1 MAKIDIKETS
11 EGVQA
16 IGPGLKQQQQAMKG
30 RSPSSKSPSPAR
42 RDAAPN
48 NSNNSSADSMSNDP
62 SNRGGVSNESGY
74 FEDEEEGSEVRENS
88 IEIIFDK
95 NASNN
100 NSGNKASEGGK
111 TGSSSGGGHDVARSP
126 HGVGMNDFDLLKVL
140 GTGAYG
146 KVFLVRKIRG
156 PDRGHLYAMKV
167 LKKANIVQKKK
178 TTEHT
183 RTERQVLETIRQS
196 PFLVTMHYAFQTPA
210 KLHLVLD
217 YVSGGELFTHLYQR
231 EKFKESEVRIYTAE
245 IILAL
250 QHLHKY
256 GIIYRDI
263 KLENILL
270 DKDGHIALTDFGLS
284 REFLPT
290 ETEQRAY
297 SFCGT
302 IEYMAPE
309 VVRGGNLGHDIAVDW
324 WSVGVLTYELLTG
337 ASPFTVEGEKNTQQE
352 ISKRI
357 LRCEPPMPDFLSKD
371 VSDFI
376 LRLLVKDPR
385 QRMGGGPTDAEEVK
399 AHKFFR
405 SINWDDLLRK
415 NIPAPFVPRI
425 TSDTDVSNFSEEF
438 TSMIPADS
446 PGITPP
452 NVEKVFKGYSY
463 VAPSVLFSEN
473 CISEDI
479 FKPSPDKRPSVSNLV
494 GMKIKKTAFFQK
506 YRIDLKEKIL
516 GDGSFSVC
524 RRCINIATQQEYAVK
539 IISRRVDASQEVR
552 LLEACQGHP
561 GVVTLVEVLMDQC
574 HTYIITELLKGGE
587 LFQRIKRKRKF
598 TEAEA
603 SGIMS
608 KLISVVNYMHSL
620 GVVHRDLKPENLLF
634 DTAAEDAQL
643 KVVDFG
649 FARLKPEM
657 ESGMLTP
664 CFSLPYAAPEVLDT
678 ALRTSQEGYNE
689 SCDLWSLGVI
699 LFAMLSGRAPFYSRA
714 KTDSASSIMRRIKEG
729 DFRLE
734 GDAWRYVSSAARNL
748 TKGLLTVDPRKRFSM
763 DQLCNSPWIA
773 AASSQT
779 PASQPCLLTASLL
792 IAEPTERCLKQTYD
806 AFHNAT
812 REGFRLT
819 PVSSA
824 SSKLLQKRKLKQSVS
839 SETSTS
845 SLSDRSSF
853 GSKSS
858 GSLTMTSSSSKH
870 WPDAV
875 HSSSSGRSKDLEI
888 FSFKSGSVQ
897 QYLTSSHPSPT
908 ATTTTSRT
916 GIFTHPLASR
926 APLMVPLMV
935 QVPTAATYSS
945 SHFAPFTPSP
955 TLTFPASSNTRFT
968 PAPYQDSISGV
979 SLSLIQTD
987 HDVINSSSVI
997 QKAGCS
1003 PAAPQPA
1010 SQSEERMQA
1019 TSEICQQNP
1028 LCGCTSC
1035 AASTEVDASK
1045 GPLTRSRKRRLRDG
1059 EACSETQGPIDL
1071 KVAKS
1076 KMKRNG
1082 TIIIE

>member
-1 MAKIDIKETS
+1 
-11 EGVQA
+11 
-16 IGPGLKQQQQAMKG
+16 
-30 RSPSSKSPSPAR
+30 
-42 RDAAPN
+42 
-48 NSNNSSADSMSNDP
+48 
-62 SNRGGVSNESGY
+62 
-74 FEDEEEGSEVRENS
+74 
-88 IEIIFDK
+88 
-95 NASNN
+95 
-100 NSGNKASEGGK
+100 
-111 TGSSSGGGHDVARSP
+111 
-126 HGVGMNDFDLLKVL
+126 
-140 GTGAYG
+140 
-146 KVFLVRKIRG
+146 
-156 PDRGHLYAMKV
+156 
-167 LKKANIVQKKK
+167 
-178 TTEHT
+178 
-183 RTERQVLETIRQS
+183 
-196 PFLVTMHYAFQTPA
+196 
-210 KLHLVLD
+210 
-217 YVSGGELFTHLYQR
+217 
-231 EKFKESEVRIYTAE
+231 
-245 IILAL
+245 
-250 QHLHKY
+250 
-256 GIIYRDI
+256 
-263 KLENILL
+263 
-270 DKDGHIALTDFGLS
+270 
-284 REFLPT
+284 
-290 ETEQRAY
+290 
-297 SFCGT
+297 
-302 IEYMAPE
+302 MAPE

-405 SINWDDLLRK
+405 TINWDDLLRK

-425 TSDTDVSNFSEEF
+425 SSDTDVSNFSEEF

-634 DTAAEDAQL
+634 DSTAEDAQL

-699 LFAMLSGRAPFYSRA
+699 LVSHSKIASNLPF
-714 KTDSASSIMRRIKEG
+714 
-729 DFRLE
+729 
-734 GDAWRYVSSAARNL
+734 
-748 TKGLLTVDPRKRFSM
+748 
-763 DQLCNSPWIA
+763 
-773 AASSQT
+773 
-779 PASQPCLLTASLL
+779 
-792 IAEPTERCLKQTYD
+792 
-806 AFHNAT
+806 
-812 REGFRLT
+812 
-819 PVSSA
+819 
-824 SSKLLQKRKLKQSVS
+824 
-839 SETSTS
+839 
-845 SLSDRSSF
+845 
-853 GSKSS
+853 
-858 GSLTMTSSSSKH
+858 
-870 WPDAV
+870 
-875 HSSSSGRSKDLEI
+875 
-888 FSFKSGSVQ
+888 
-897 QYLTSSHPSPT
+897 
-908 ATTTTSRT
+908 
-916 GIFTHPLASR
+916 
-926 APLMVPLMV
+926 
-935 QVPTAATYSS
+935 
-945 SHFAPFTPSP
+945 
-955 TLTFPASSNTRFT
+955 
-968 PAPYQDSISGV
+968 
-979 SLSLIQTD
+979 
-987 HDVINSSSVI
+987 VI
-997 QKAGCS
+997 QFLWLGNNC
-1003 PAAPQPA
+1003 
-1010 SQSEERMQA
+1010 
-1019 TSEICQQNP
+1019 TEIVYHHNHLP
-1028 LCGCTSC
+1028 FL
-1035 AASTEVDASK
+1035 
-1045 GPLTRSRKRRLRDG
+1045 
-1059 EACSETQGPIDL
+1059 
-1071 KVAKS
+1071 
-1076 KMKRNG
+1076 
-1082 TIIIE
+1082 

>member
-1 MAKIDIKETS
+1 
-11 EGVQA
+11 
-16 IGPGLKQQQQAMKG
+16 
-30 RSPSSKSPSPAR
+30 
-42 RDAAPN
+42 
-48 NSNNSSADSMSNDP
+48 
-62 SNRGGVSNESGY
+62 
-74 FEDEEEGSEVRENS
+74 
-88 IEIIFDK
+88 
-95 NASNN
+95 
-100 NSGNKASEGGK
+100 
-111 TGSSSGGGHDVARSP
+111 
-126 HGVGMNDFDLLKVL
+126 
-140 GTGAYG
+140 
-146 KVFLVRKIRG
+146 
-156 PDRGHLYAMKV
+156 
-167 LKKANIVQKKK
+167 
-178 TTEHT
+178 
-183 RTERQVLETIRQS
+183 
-196 PFLVTMHYAFQTPA
+196 
-210 KLHLVLD
+210 
-217 YVSGGELFTHLYQR
+217 
-231 EKFKESEVRIYTAE
+231 
-245 IILAL
+245 
-250 QHLHKY
+250 
-256 GIIYRDI
+256 
-263 KLENILL
+263 
-270 DKDGHIALTDFGLS
+270 
-284 REFLPT
+284 
-290 ETEQRAY
+290 
-297 SFCGT
+297 
-302 IEYMAPE
+302 MAPE

-399 AHKFFR
+399 APKFFR
-405 SINWDDLLRK
+405 TINWDDLLRK

-425 TSDTDVSNFSEEF
+425 SSDTDVSNFSEEF

-634 DTAAEDAQL
+634 DSTAEDAQL

-699 LFAMLSGRAPFYSRA
+699 LVSHSKIASNLPFVTQFLWLGNNCTEIVDHRNHLPFLIILSPVRDAEWQGPLLLASQDRLCLLDHAEDQGGRLQTRGRRLALRLLRRSQSDERSSHGGPTQAVLDGPALQLSVDRGRQLSNPGEPAVPSHGEPAHCRA
-714 KTDSASSIMRRIKEG
+714 DRAVLEADLRCIPQRDKGGLPTHTCL
-729 DFRLE
+729 FRLE
-734 GDAWRYVSSAARNL
+734 QVVAEEKTEAVRIERDVDLFNL
-748 TKGLLTVDPRKRFSM
+748 
-763 DQLCNSPWIA
+763 
-773 AASSQT
+773 
-779 PASQPCLLTASLL
+779 
-792 IAEPTERCLKQTYD
+792 
-806 AFHNAT
+806 
-812 REGFRLT
+812 
-819 PVSSA
+819 
-824 SSKLLQKRKLKQSVS
+824 
-839 SETSTS
+839 
-845 SLSDRSSF
+845 
-853 GSKSS
+853 
-858 GSLTMTSSSSKH
+858 
-870 WPDAV
+870 
-875 HSSSSGRSKDLEI
+875 
-888 FSFKSGSVQ
+888 
-897 QYLTSSHPSPT
+897 
-908 ATTTTSRT
+908 
-916 GIFTHPLASR
+916 
-926 APLMVPLMV
+926 
-935 QVPTAATYSS
+935 
-945 SHFAPFTPSP
+945 
-955 TLTFPASSNTRFT
+955 
-968 PAPYQDSISGV
+968 
-979 SLSLIQTD
+979 
-987 HDVINSSSVI
+987 
-997 QKAGCS
+997 
-1003 PAAPQPA
+1003 
-1010 SQSEERMQA
+1010 
-1019 TSEICQQNP
+1019 
-1028 LCGCTSC
+1028 
-1035 AASTEVDASK
+1035 
-1045 GPLTRSRKRRLRDG
+1045 
-1059 EACSETQGPIDL
+1059 
-1071 KVAKS
+1071 
-1076 KMKRNG
+1076 
-1082 TIIIE
+1082 

>member
-1 MAKIDIKETS
+1 
-11 EGVQA
+11 
-16 IGPGLKQQQQAMKG
+16 
-30 RSPSSKSPSPAR
+30 
-42 RDAAPN
+42 
-48 NSNNSSADSMSNDP
+48 
-62 SNRGGVSNESGY
+62 
-74 FEDEEEGSEVRENS
+74 
-88 IEIIFDK
+88 
-95 NASNN
+95 
-100 NSGNKASEGGK
+100 
-111 TGSSSGGGHDVARSP
+111 
-126 HGVGMNDFDLLKVL
+126 
-140 GTGAYG
+140 
-146 KVFLVRKIRG
+146 
-156 PDRGHLYAMKV
+156 
-167 LKKANIVQKKK
+167 
-178 TTEHT
+178 
-183 RTERQVLETIRQS
+183 
-196 PFLVTMHYAFQTPA
+196 
-210 KLHLVLD
+210 
-217 YVSGGELFTHLYQR
+217 
-231 EKFKESEVRIYTAE
+231 
-245 IILAL
+245 
-250 QHLHKY
+250 
-256 GIIYRDI
+256 
-263 KLENILL
+263 
-270 DKDGHIALTDFGLS
+270 
-284 REFLPT
+284 
-290 ETEQRAY
+290 
-297 SFCGT
+297 
-302 IEYMAPE
+302 MAPE

-405 SINWDDLLRK
+405 TINWDDLLRK

-425 TSDTDVSNFSEEF
+425 SSDTDVSNFSEEF

-634 DTAAEDAQL
+634 DSTAEDAQL

-699 LFAMLSGRAPFYSRA
+699 LVSHSKIASNLPFVIQFLWLGNNCTEIVYHPNHLPFLIILSPVRDAEWQGPLLLASQDRLCLLDHAEDQGGRLQTRGRRLALRLLRRSQSDERSSHGRPAQAVLDGPALQLSLDRGRQLSNPGEPAVPSHGEPARCGADRA
-714 KTDSASSIMRRIKEG
+714 VLEADLRCLPQRDQGGLPTHTCL
-729 DFRLE
+729 FRLE
-734 GDAWRYVSSAARNL
+734 QVVAEEKTEAVCIERDVDLFNL
-748 TKGLLTVDPRKRFSM
+748 
-763 DQLCNSPWIA
+763 
-773 AASSQT
+773 
-779 PASQPCLLTASLL
+779 
-792 IAEPTERCLKQTYD
+792 
-806 AFHNAT
+806 
-812 REGFRLT
+812 
-819 PVSSA
+819 
-824 SSKLLQKRKLKQSVS
+824 
-839 SETSTS
+839 
-845 SLSDRSSF
+845 
-853 GSKSS
+853 
-858 GSLTMTSSSSKH
+858 
-870 WPDAV
+870 
-875 HSSSSGRSKDLEI
+875 
-888 FSFKSGSVQ
+888 
-897 QYLTSSHPSPT
+897 
-908 ATTTTSRT
+908 
-916 GIFTHPLASR
+916 
-926 APLMVPLMV
+926 
-935 QVPTAATYSS
+935 
-945 SHFAPFTPSP
+945 
-955 TLTFPASSNTRFT
+955 
-968 PAPYQDSISGV
+968 
-979 SLSLIQTD
+979 
-987 HDVINSSSVI
+987 
-997 QKAGCS
+997 
-1003 PAAPQPA
+1003 
-1010 SQSEERMQA
+1010 
-1019 TSEICQQNP
+1019 
-1028 LCGCTSC
+1028 
-1035 AASTEVDASK
+1035 
-1045 GPLTRSRKRRLRDG
+1045 
-1059 EACSETQGPIDL
+1059 
-1071 KVAKS
+1071 
-1076 KMKRNG
+1076 
-1082 TIIIE
+1082 

>member
-1 MAKIDIKETS
+1 
-11 EGVQA
+11 
-16 IGPGLKQQQQAMKG
+16 
-30 RSPSSKSPSPAR
+30 
-42 RDAAPN
+42 
-48 NSNNSSADSMSNDP
+48 
-62 SNRGGVSNESGY
+62 
-74 FEDEEEGSEVRENS
+74 
-88 IEIIFDK
+88 
-95 NASNN
+95 
-100 NSGNKASEGGK
+100 
-111 TGSSSGGGHDVARSP
+111 
-126 HGVGMNDFDLLKVL
+126 
-140 GTGAYG
+140 
-146 KVFLVRKIRG
+146 
-156 PDRGHLYAMKV
+156 
-167 LKKANIVQKKK
+167 
-178 TTEHT
+178 
-183 RTERQVLETIRQS
+183 
-196 PFLVTMHYAFQTPA
+196 
-210 KLHLVLD
+210 
-217 YVSGGELFTHLYQR
+217 
-231 EKFKESEVRIYTAE
+231 
-245 IILAL
+245 
-250 QHLHKY
+250 
-256 GIIYRDI
+256 
-263 KLENILL
+263 
-270 DKDGHIALTDFGLS
+270 
-284 REFLPT
+284 
-290 ETEQRAY
+290 
-297 SFCGT
+297 
-302 IEYMAPE
+302 MAPE

-405 SINWDDLLRK
+405 TINWDDLLRK

-425 TSDTDVSNFSEEF
+425 SSDTDVSNFSEEF

-634 DTAAEDAQL
+634 DSTAEDAQL

-699 LFAMLSGRAPFYSRA
+699 LVSHSKIASNLPFVTQFLWLGNNCTEIVDHRNHLPFLIILSPVRDAEWQGPLLLASQDRLCLLDHAEDQGGRLQTRGRRLALRLLRRSQSDERSSHGGPTQAVLDGPALQLSVDRGRQLSNPGEPAVPSHGEPAHCRA
-714 KTDSASSIMRRIKEG
+714 DRAVLEADLRCIPQRHQGGLPTHTCL
-729 DFRLE
+729 FRLE
-734 GDAWRYVSSAARNL
+734 QVVAEEKTEAVRIERDVDLFNL
-748 TKGLLTVDPRKRFSM
+748 
-763 DQLCNSPWIA
+763 
-773 AASSQT
+773 
-779 PASQPCLLTASLL
+779 
-792 IAEPTERCLKQTYD
+792 
-806 AFHNAT
+806 
-812 REGFRLT
+812 
-819 PVSSA
+819 
-824 SSKLLQKRKLKQSVS
+824 
-839 SETSTS
+839 
-845 SLSDRSSF
+845 
-853 GSKSS
+853 
-858 GSLTMTSSSSKH
+858 
-870 WPDAV
+870 
-875 HSSSSGRSKDLEI
+875 
-888 FSFKSGSVQ
+888 
-897 QYLTSSHPSPT
+897 
-908 ATTTTSRT
+908 
-916 GIFTHPLASR
+916 
-926 APLMVPLMV
+926 
-935 QVPTAATYSS
+935 
-945 SHFAPFTPSP
+945 
-955 TLTFPASSNTRFT
+955 
-968 PAPYQDSISGV
+968 
-979 SLSLIQTD
+979 
-987 HDVINSSSVI
+987 
-997 QKAGCS
+997 
-1003 PAAPQPA
+1003 
-1010 SQSEERMQA
+1010 
-1019 TSEICQQNP
+1019 
-1028 LCGCTSC
+1028 
-1035 AASTEVDASK
+1035 
-1045 GPLTRSRKRRLRDG
+1045 
-1059 EACSETQGPIDL
+1059 
-1071 KVAKS
+1071 
-1076 KMKRNG
+1076 
-1082 TIIIE
+1082 

>member
-1 MAKIDIKETS
+1 
-11 EGVQA
+11 
-16 IGPGLKQQQQAMKG
+16 
-30 RSPSSKSPSPAR
+30 
-42 RDAAPN
+42 
-48 NSNNSSADSMSNDP
+48 
-62 SNRGGVSNESGY
+62 
-74 FEDEEEGSEVRENS
+74 
-88 IEIIFDK
+88 
-95 NASNN
+95 
-100 NSGNKASEGGK
+100 
-111 TGSSSGGGHDVARSP
+111 
-126 HGVGMNDFDLLKVL
+126 
-140 GTGAYG
+140 
-146 KVFLVRKIRG
+146 
-156 PDRGHLYAMKV
+156 
-167 LKKANIVQKKK
+167 
-178 TTEHT
+178 
-183 RTERQVLETIRQS
+183 
-196 PFLVTMHYAFQTPA
+196 
-210 KLHLVLD
+210 
-217 YVSGGELFTHLYQR
+217 
-231 EKFKESEVRIYTAE
+231 
-245 IILAL
+245 
-250 QHLHKY
+250 
-256 GIIYRDI
+256 
-263 KLENILL
+263 
-270 DKDGHIALTDFGLS
+270 
-284 REFLPT
+284 
-290 ETEQRAY
+290 
-297 SFCGT
+297 
-302 IEYMAPE
+302 MAPE

-405 SINWDDLLRK
+405 TINWDDLLRK

-425 TSDTDVSNFSEEF
+425 SSDTDVSNFSEEF

-634 DTAAEDAQL
+634 DSTAEDAQL

-699 LFAMLSGRAPFYSRA
+699 LVSHSKIASNLPFVIQFLWLGNNCTEIVYHLNHLPFLIILSPVRDAEWQGPLLLASQDRLCLVDHAEDQGGRLQTRGRRLALRLLRRSQSDERSSHGRPAQAVLDGPALQLSLDRGRQLSNPGEPAVPSHGEPARCGADRA
-714 KTDSASSIMRRIKEG
+714 VLEADLRCLPQRDQGGLPTHTCL
-729 DFRLE
+729 FRLE
-734 GDAWRYVSSAARNL
+734 QVVAEEKTEAVCIERDVDLFNL
-748 TKGLLTVDPRKRFSM
+748 
-763 DQLCNSPWIA
+763 
-773 AASSQT
+773 
-779 PASQPCLLTASLL
+779 
-792 IAEPTERCLKQTYD
+792 
-806 AFHNAT
+806 
-812 REGFRLT
+812 
-819 PVSSA
+819 
-824 SSKLLQKRKLKQSVS
+824 
-839 SETSTS
+839 
-845 SLSDRSSF
+845 
-853 GSKSS
+853 
-858 GSLTMTSSSSKH
+858 
-870 WPDAV
+870 
-875 HSSSSGRSKDLEI
+875 
-888 FSFKSGSVQ
+888 
-897 QYLTSSHPSPT
+897 
-908 ATTTTSRT
+908 
-916 GIFTHPLASR
+916 
-926 APLMVPLMV
+926 
-935 QVPTAATYSS
+935 
-945 SHFAPFTPSP
+945 
-955 TLTFPASSNTRFT
+955 
-968 PAPYQDSISGV
+968 
-979 SLSLIQTD
+979 
-987 HDVINSSSVI
+987 
-997 QKAGCS
+997 
-1003 PAAPQPA
+1003 
-1010 SQSEERMQA
+1010 
-1019 TSEICQQNP
+1019 
-1028 LCGCTSC
+1028 
-1035 AASTEVDASK
+1035 
-1045 GPLTRSRKRRLRDG
+1045 
-1059 EACSETQGPIDL
+1059 
-1071 KVAKS
+1071 
-1076 KMKRNG
+1076 
-1082 TIIIE
+1082 

>member
-1 MAKIDIKETS
+1 
-11 EGVQA
+11 
-16 IGPGLKQQQQAMKG
+16 
-30 RSPSSKSPSPAR
+30 
-42 RDAAPN
+42 
-48 NSNNSSADSMSNDP
+48 
-62 SNRGGVSNESGY
+62 
-74 FEDEEEGSEVRENS
+74 
-88 IEIIFDK
+88 
-95 NASNN
+95 
-100 NSGNKASEGGK
+100 
-111 TGSSSGGGHDVARSP
+111 
-126 HGVGMNDFDLLKVL
+126 
-140 GTGAYG
+140 
-146 KVFLVRKIRG
+146 
-156 PDRGHLYAMKV
+156 
-167 LKKANIVQKKK
+167 
-178 TTEHT
+178 
-183 RTERQVLETIRQS
+183 
-196 PFLVTMHYAFQTPA
+196 
-210 KLHLVLD
+210 
-217 YVSGGELFTHLYQR
+217 
-231 EKFKESEVRIYTAE
+231 
-245 IILAL
+245 
-250 QHLHKY
+250 
-256 GIIYRDI
+256 
-263 KLENILL
+263 
-270 DKDGHIALTDFGLS
+270 
-284 REFLPT
+284 
-290 ETEQRAY
+290 
-297 SFCGT
+297 
-302 IEYMAPE
+302 MAPE

-405 SINWDDLLRK
+405 TINWDDLLRK

-425 TSDTDVSNFSEEF
+425 SSDTDVSNFSEEF

-634 DTAAEDAQL
+634 DSTAEDAQL

-699 LFAMLSGRAPFYSRA
+699 LVSHSKIASNLPFVIQFLWLGNNCTEIVDHPNHLPFLIILSPVRDAEWQGPLLLASQDRLCLVDHAEDQGGRLQTRGRRLALRLLRRSQSDERSSHGGPTQALLDGPALQLSVDRGRQLSNPGEPAVPSHGEPAHCRA
-714 KTDSASSIMRRIKEG
+714 DRAVLEADLRCIPQRHQGGLPTHTCL
-729 DFRLE
+729 FRLE
-734 GDAWRYVSSAARNL
+734 QVVAEEKTEAVRIERDVDLFNL
-748 TKGLLTVDPRKRFSM
+748 
-763 DQLCNSPWIA
+763 
-773 AASSQT
+773 
-779 PASQPCLLTASLL
+779 
-792 IAEPTERCLKQTYD
+792 
-806 AFHNAT
+806 
-812 REGFRLT
+812 
-819 PVSSA
+819 
-824 SSKLLQKRKLKQSVS
+824 
-839 SETSTS
+839 
-845 SLSDRSSF
+845 
-853 GSKSS
+853 
-858 GSLTMTSSSSKH
+858 
-870 WPDAV
+870 
-875 HSSSSGRSKDLEI
+875 
-888 FSFKSGSVQ
+888 
-897 QYLTSSHPSPT
+897 
-908 ATTTTSRT
+908 
-916 GIFTHPLASR
+916 
-926 APLMVPLMV
+926 
-935 QVPTAATYSS
+935 
-945 SHFAPFTPSP
+945 
-955 TLTFPASSNTRFT
+955 
-968 PAPYQDSISGV
+968 
-979 SLSLIQTD
+979 
-987 HDVINSSSVI
+987 
-997 QKAGCS
+997 
-1003 PAAPQPA
+1003 
-1010 SQSEERMQA
+1010 
-1019 TSEICQQNP
+1019 
-1028 LCGCTSC
+1028 
-1035 AASTEVDASK
+1035 
-1045 GPLTRSRKRRLRDG
+1045 
-1059 EACSETQGPIDL
+1059 
-1071 KVAKS
+1071 
-1076 KMKRNG
+1076 
-1082 TIIIE
+1082 

>member
-1 MAKIDIKETS
+1 
-11 EGVQA
+11 
-16 IGPGLKQQQQAMKG
+16 
-30 RSPSSKSPSPAR
+30 
-42 RDAAPN
+42 
-48 NSNNSSADSMSNDP
+48 
-62 SNRGGVSNESGY
+62 
-74 FEDEEEGSEVRENS
+74 
-88 IEIIFDK
+88 
-95 NASNN
+95 
-100 NSGNKASEGGK
+100 
-111 TGSSSGGGHDVARSP
+111 
-126 HGVGMNDFDLLKVL
+126 
-140 GTGAYG
+140 
-146 KVFLVRKIRG
+146 
-156 PDRGHLYAMKV
+156 
-167 LKKANIVQKKK
+167 
-178 TTEHT
+178 
-183 RTERQVLETIRQS
+183 
-196 PFLVTMHYAFQTPA
+196 
-210 KLHLVLD
+210 
-217 YVSGGELFTHLYQR
+217 
-231 EKFKESEVRIYTAE
+231 
-245 IILAL
+245 
-250 QHLHKY
+250 
-256 GIIYRDI
+256 
-263 KLENILL
+263 
-270 DKDGHIALTDFGLS
+270 
-284 REFLPT
+284 
-290 ETEQRAY
+290 
-297 SFCGT
+297 
-302 IEYMAPE
+302 MAPE

-405 SINWDDLLRK
+405 TINWDDLLRK

-425 TSDTDVSNFSEEF
+425 SSDTDVSNFSEEF

-574 HTYIITELLKGGE
+574 HTYSITELLKGGE

-634 DTAAEDAQL
+634 DSTAEDAQL

-699 LFAMLSGRAPFYSRA
+699 LVSHSKIASNLSFVIQFLWLGNNCTEIVYHPNHLPSLIVLSPVRDAEWQGPLLLASQDRLCLVDHAEDQGGRLQTRGRRLALRLLRRSQSDERSSHGRPTQALLDGPALQLSLDRGRQLSNPGEPAVPSHGEPARCGADRA
-714 KTDSASSIMRRIKEG
+714 VLEADLRCLPQRDQGGLPTHTCL
-729 DFRLE
+729 FRLE
-734 GDAWRYVSSAARNL
+734 QVVAEEKTEAVCIERDVDLFNL
-748 TKGLLTVDPRKRFSM
+748 
-763 DQLCNSPWIA
+763 
-773 AASSQT
+773 
-779 PASQPCLLTASLL
+779 
-792 IAEPTERCLKQTYD
+792 
-806 AFHNAT
+806 
-812 REGFRLT
+812 
-819 PVSSA
+819 
-824 SSKLLQKRKLKQSVS
+824 
-839 SETSTS
+839 
-845 SLSDRSSF
+845 
-853 GSKSS
+853 
-858 GSLTMTSSSSKH
+858 
-870 WPDAV
+870 
-875 HSSSSGRSKDLEI
+875 
-888 FSFKSGSVQ
+888 
-897 QYLTSSHPSPT
+897 
-908 ATTTTSRT
+908 
-916 GIFTHPLASR
+916 
-926 APLMVPLMV
+926 
-935 QVPTAATYSS
+935 
-945 SHFAPFTPSP
+945 
-955 TLTFPASSNTRFT
+955 
-968 PAPYQDSISGV
+968 
-979 SLSLIQTD
+979 
-987 HDVINSSSVI
+987 
-997 QKAGCS
+997 
-1003 PAAPQPA
+1003 
-1010 SQSEERMQA
+1010 
-1019 TSEICQQNP
+1019 
-1028 LCGCTSC
+1028 
-1035 AASTEVDASK
+1035 
-1045 GPLTRSRKRRLRDG
+1045 
-1059 EACSETQGPIDL
+1059 
-1071 KVAKS
+1071 
-1076 KMKRNG
+1076 
-1082 TIIIE
+1082 

>member
-1 MAKIDIKETS
+1 
-11 EGVQA
+11 
-16 IGPGLKQQQQAMKG
+16 
-30 RSPSSKSPSPAR
+30 
-42 RDAAPN
+42 
-48 NSNNSSADSMSNDP
+48 
-62 SNRGGVSNESGY
+62 
-74 FEDEEEGSEVRENS
+74 
-88 IEIIFDK
+88 
-95 NASNN
+95 
-100 NSGNKASEGGK
+100 
-111 TGSSSGGGHDVARSP
+111 
-126 HGVGMNDFDLLKVL
+126 
-140 GTGAYG
+140 
-146 KVFLVRKIRG
+146 
-156 PDRGHLYAMKV
+156 
-167 LKKANIVQKKK
+167 
-178 TTEHT
+178 
-183 RTERQVLETIRQS
+183 
-196 PFLVTMHYAFQTPA
+196 
-210 KLHLVLD
+210 
-217 YVSGGELFTHLYQR
+217 
-231 EKFKESEVRIYTAE
+231 
-245 IILAL
+245 
-250 QHLHKY
+250 
-256 GIIYRDI
+256 
-263 KLENILL
+263 
-270 DKDGHIALTDFGLS
+270 
-284 REFLPT
+284 
-290 ETEQRAY
+290 
-297 SFCGT
+297 
-302 IEYMAPE
+302 MAPE

-405 SINWDDLLRK
+405 TINWDDLLRK

-425 TSDTDVSNFSEEF
+425 SSDTDVSNFSEEF

-634 DTAAEDAQL
+634 DSTAEDAQL

-699 LFAMLSGRAPFYSRA
+699 LVSHSKIASNLPFVIQFLWLGNNCTEIVYHLNHLPFLIILSPVRDAEWQGALLLASQDRLCLLDHAEDQGGRLQTRGRRLALRLLRRSQSDERSSHGRPAQALLDGPALQLSLDRGRQLSNPGEPAVPSHGEPARCGADRA
-714 KTDSASSIMRRIKEG
+714 VLEADLRCLPQRDQGGLPTHTCL
-729 DFRLE
+729 FRLE
-734 GDAWRYVSSAARNL
+734 QVVAEEKTEAVCIERDVDLFNL
-748 TKGLLTVDPRKRFSM
+748 
-763 DQLCNSPWIA
+763 
-773 AASSQT
+773 
-779 PASQPCLLTASLL
+779 
-792 IAEPTERCLKQTYD
+792 
-806 AFHNAT
+806 
-812 REGFRLT
+812 
-819 PVSSA
+819 
-824 SSKLLQKRKLKQSVS
+824 
-839 SETSTS
+839 
-845 SLSDRSSF
+845 
-853 GSKSS
+853 
-858 GSLTMTSSSSKH
+858 
-870 WPDAV
+870 
-875 HSSSSGRSKDLEI
+875 
-888 FSFKSGSVQ
+888 
-897 QYLTSSHPSPT
+897 
-908 ATTTTSRT
+908 
-916 GIFTHPLASR
+916 
-926 APLMVPLMV
+926 
-935 QVPTAATYSS
+935 
-945 SHFAPFTPSP
+945 
-955 TLTFPASSNTRFT
+955 
-968 PAPYQDSISGV
+968 
-979 SLSLIQTD
+979 
-987 HDVINSSSVI
+987 
-997 QKAGCS
+997 
-1003 PAAPQPA
+1003 
-1010 SQSEERMQA
+1010 
-1019 TSEICQQNP
+1019 
-1028 LCGCTSC
+1028 
-1035 AASTEVDASK
+1035 
-1045 GPLTRSRKRRLRDG
+1045 
-1059 EACSETQGPIDL
+1059 
-1071 KVAKS
+1071 
-1076 KMKRNG
+1076 
-1082 TIIIE
+1082 